1 MKPTNTKW
9 IFLSILALIWGSS
22 FILILKGLE
31 GLTPIQLGALRI
43 AFAGIFTLL
52 IGFRKLSQ
60 IPKNQWKIIA
70 LTGFLGNFFPAFL
83 FAMGEMKINSSV
95 SAVLNSLT
103 PLNTLMLGLLVFG
116 FNYHKKQILG
126 VFVGFLGSC
135 LLVFGGDAGHGGE
148 RNYSY
153 AVLLVIATMCYGA
166 NVNLVKKYLSNL
178 NPLTIAA
185 GNFAV
190 MIVPA
195 FLILGFTGF
204 FEIMHQA
211 EVSRAAIY
219 VMILGVMGTGVSNIL
234 FYRLIQISSPVF
246 ATSVTYLIPIV
257 AFFWGFLNDE
267 RLTPFQI
274 AGALVILTGV
284 YLSSK
289 K

>member
-9 IFLSILALIWGSS
+9 IFLFILALIWGSS
-22 FILILKGLE
+22 FILILKGLD

-43 AFAGIFTLL
+43 AFAGVFTLL

-60 IPKNQWKIIA
+60 IPRNQWKIIA
-70 LTGFLGNFFPAFL
+70 LTGLLGNFFPAFL
-83 FAMGEMKINSSV
+83 FAMGETKINSSV

-116 FNYHKKQILG
+116 FHYHKRQILG

-135 LLVFGGDAGHGGE
+135 LLVFCGNAEHGE
-148 RNYSY
+148 SNYSY
-153 AVLLVIATMCYGA
+153 AILLVVATMCYGT

-204 FEIMHQA
+204 FDIIHQA
-211 EVSRAAIY
+211 EVSKAAVY

-267 RLTPFQI
+267 RLTMVQI
-274 AGALVILTGV
+274 LGGLVILAGV

>member
-9 IFLSILALIWGSS
+9 IFLFALALIWGSS
-22 FILILKGLE
+22 FILILKGLD

-43 AFAGIFTLL
+43 AVAGVFTLL

-60 IPKNQWKIIA
+60 IPRRQWGILA
-70 LTGFLGNFFPAFL
+70 LTGLLGNFFPAFL
-83 FAMGEMKINSSV
+83 FALGETKINSSV

-103 PLNTLMLGLLVFG
+103 PLNTLLLGLLVFG
-116 FNYHKKQILG
+116 MNYHKKQILG
-126 VFVGFLGSC
+126 VVIGFLGSC
-135 LLVFGGDAGHGGE
+135 LLVFCGDSDSGGS
-148 RNYSY
+148 NYSY
-153 AVLLVIATMCYGA
+153 AIFLVAATMCYGI
-166 NVNLVKKYLSNL
+166 NVNLVKKYLSDL

-190 MIVPA
+190 MILPA
-195 FLILGFTGF
+195 FAILGFTGF
-204 FEIMHQA
+204 FDVIHQA
-211 EVSRAAIY
+211 EVGKAALY
-219 VMILGVMGTGVSNIL
+219 VTVLGIMGTGVSNLL

-274 AGALVILTGV
+274 LGALVILGGV